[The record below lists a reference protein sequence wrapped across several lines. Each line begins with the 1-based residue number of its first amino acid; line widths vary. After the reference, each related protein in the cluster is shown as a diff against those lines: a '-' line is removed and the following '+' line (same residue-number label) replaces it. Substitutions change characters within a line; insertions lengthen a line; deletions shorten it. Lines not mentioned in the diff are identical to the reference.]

1 MRDIVR
7 LALRLFIFAFVAAA
21 LLGITNEVTKGP
33 IEAQAIA
40 AKQEALSAV
49 FPGCEYEPTD
59 FGDYDTSDSDL
70 DELFVAKDAAGETVG
85 YALTAS
91 PQGYGGEI
99 PITLGVSVDGYVT
112 YIYIG
117 ALQETAGLGTRV
129 AEPDFMNQFVGIAA
143 DPNTLDSDVS
153 TISGATISS
162 SAVVGAV
169 RQMLEYTSLSIE
181 PHAGDKEALLAQASG
196 DEEANEETGE
206 AAAEGSAKTYDVT
219 GFGPMKV
226 AVEVDADG
234 KIVSVSVPEHNET
247 PGYGADLIADSAV
260 FDALVGQDIA
270 TAQIDVKSG
279 ATLTSNAINDALA
292 QAAADYAGG
301 DQSGAKTYDVTGF
314 GPMKVA
320 VEVDADGK
328 IVSVSVPEHNET
340 PGYGADLI
348 ADSAVFDALVGQDIA
363 AAQIDVK
370 SGATLTSNA
379 INDALAQAAADYAGG
394 GNSAEAP
401 AIAGDPYTVKG
412 MYKFTLYVEVEDG
425 KIVSVSAPG
434 NIETPGFGADML
446 TDEALSVLVGQ
457 DIATAH
463 IDVKSG
469 VTMTSDAIN
478 EALRQAA
485 AANGF
490 EPAQEEESVPASAPA
505 PEAQEDAS
513 SEEGVT
519 TGVYDVKGFADF
531 KVEVAVDADGKI
543 VSVSV
548 PEHSETPGFG
558 ADVIAD
564 TAVFDA
570 LVGQDIA
577 TAQIDVK
584 AGATL
589 TCDAINDA
597 LTQAA
602 EAVVQEVNAATAE
615 EADAAE
621 ETTGVYDVKGFADFK
636 VEVAVDADG
645 KIVSVSVPEHS
656 ETPGFGADVIA
667 DTAVFDALVG
677 QDIATAQIDVKA
689 GATLTCDAINDA
701 LAQAAEAFSNG
712 AAPDEEAFVAA
723 GDPYSVKGMYE
734 FTMYIDVEDGKIV
747 SICAPDNIET
757 PGFGADMLT
766 DEALS
771 ALIGQDIATAQ
782 IDVKAGATMT
792 SNAINDALTQAA
804 EAYAGS
810 DSSDASSAEGVTTGV
825 YDVKGF
831 ADFKVEVAV
840 DADGKIVSV
849 SVPEH
854 SETPG
859 FGADVIADTAV
870 FDALVGQDIA
880 TAQIDVKAGATLTCD
895 AINDALAQA
904 AKEVQ

>member
-7 LALRLFIFAFVAAA
+7 LALRLFIFAFV
-21 LLGITNEVTKGP
+21 V
-33 IEAQAIA
+33 A

-117 ALQETAGLGTRV
+117 ALQETAGLGTRG

-206 AAAEGSAKTYDVT
+206 AAAEGS
-219 GFGPMKV
+219 
-226 AVEVDADG
+226 
-234 KIVSVSVPEHNET
+234 
-247 PGYGADLIADSAV
+247 
-260 FDALVGQDIA
+260 
-270 TAQIDVKSG
+270 
-279 ATLTSNAINDALA
+279 
-292 QAAADYAGG
+292 
-301 DQSGAKTYDVTGF
+301 AKTYDVTGF

-597 LTQAA
+597 L
-602 EAVVQEVNAATAE
+602 
-615 EADAAE
+615 
-621 ETTGVYDVKGFADFK
+621 
-636 VEVAVDADG
+636 
-645 KIVSVSVPEHS
+645 
-656 ETPGFGADVIA
+656 
-667 DTAVFDALVG
+667 
-677 QDIATAQIDVKA
+677 
-689 GATLTCDAINDA
+689 
-701 LAQAAEAFSNG
+701 AQAAEAFSNG

-782 IDVKAGATMT
+782 IDVKAGATIT

>member
-301 DQSGAKTYDVTGF
+301 
-314 GPMKVA
+314 
-320 VEVDADGK
+320 
-328 IVSVSVPEHNET
+328 
-340 PGYGADLI
+340 
-348 ADSAVFDALVGQDIA
+348 
-363 AAQIDVK
+363 
-370 SGATLTSNA
+370 
-379 INDALAQAAADYAGG
+379 

-478 EALRQAA
+478 EALRQAT

-701 LAQAAEAFSNG
+701 LAQAA
-712 AAPDEEAFVAA
+712 
-723 GDPYSVKGMYE
+723 
-734 FTMYIDVEDGKIV
+734 
-747 SICAPDNIET
+747 
-757 PGFGADMLT
+757 
-766 DEALS
+766 
-771 ALIGQDIATAQ
+771 
-782 IDVKAGATMT
+782 
-792 SNAINDALTQAA
+792 
-804 EAYAGS
+804 
-810 DSSDASSAEGVTTGV
+810 
-825 YDVKGF
+825 
-831 ADFKVEVAV
+831 
-840 DADGKIVSV
+840 
-849 SVPEH
+849 
-854 SETPG
+854 
-859 FGADVIADTAV
+859 
-870 FDALVGQDIA
+870 
-880 TAQIDVKAGATLTCD
+880 
-895 AINDALAQA
+895 
-904 AKEVQ
+904 KEVQ

>member
-1 MRDIVR
+1 M
-7 LALRLFIFAFVAAA
+7 
-21 LLGITNEVTKGP
+21 
-33 IEAQAIA
+33 
-40 AKQEALSAV
+40 
-49 FPGCEYEPTD
+49 
-59 FGDYDTSDSDL
+59 
-70 DELFVAKDAAGETVG
+70 
-85 YALTAS
+85 
-91 PQGYGGEI
+91 
-99 PITLGVSVDGYVT
+99 T

-162 SAVVGAV
+162 STVVGAV

-206 AAAEGSAKTYDVT
+206 AAAEGS
-219 GFGPMKV
+219 
-226 AVEVDADG
+226 
-234 KIVSVSVPEHNET
+234 
-247 PGYGADLIADSAV
+247 
-260 FDALVGQDIA
+260 
-270 TAQIDVKSG
+270 
-279 ATLTSNAINDALA
+279 
-292 QAAADYAGG
+292 
-301 DQSGAKTYDVTGF
+301 AKTYDVTGF

-548 PEHSETPGFG
+548 PEHS
-558 ADVIAD
+558 
-564 TAVFDA
+564 
-570 LVGQDIA
+570 
-577 TAQIDVK
+577 
-584 AGATL
+584 
-589 TCDAINDA
+589 
-597 LTQAA
+597 
-602 EAVVQEVNAATAE
+602 
-615 EADAAE
+615 
-621 ETTGVYDVKGFADFK
+621 
-636 VEVAVDADG
+636 
-645 KIVSVSVPEHS
+645 
-656 ETPGFGADVIA
+656 
-667 DTAVFDALVG
+667 
-677 QDIATAQIDVKA
+677 
-689 GATLTCDAINDA
+689 
-701 LAQAAEAFSNG
+701 
-712 AAPDEEAFVAA
+712 
-723 GDPYSVKGMYE
+723 
-734 FTMYIDVEDGKIV
+734 
-747 SICAPDNIET
+747 
-757 PGFGADMLT
+757 
-766 DEALS
+766 LS
-771 ALIGQDIATAQ
+771 LIHI
-782 IDVKAGATMT
+782 
-792 SNAINDALTQAA
+792 
-804 EAYAGS
+804 
-810 DSSDASSAEGVTTGV
+810 
-825 YDVKGF
+825 
-831 ADFKVEVAV
+831 
-840 DADGKIVSV
+840 
-849 SVPEH
+849 
-854 SETPG
+854 
-859 FGADVIADTAV
+859 
-870 FDALVGQDIA
+870 
-880 TAQIDVKAGATLTCD
+880 
-895 AINDALAQA
+895 
-904 AKEVQ
+904 